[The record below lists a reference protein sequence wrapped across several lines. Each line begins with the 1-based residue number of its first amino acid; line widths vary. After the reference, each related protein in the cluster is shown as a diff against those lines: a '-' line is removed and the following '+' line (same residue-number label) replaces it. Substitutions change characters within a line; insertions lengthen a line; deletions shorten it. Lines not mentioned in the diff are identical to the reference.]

1 MLHSAQTPLCL
12 QRRSY
17 FRRVQLVS
25 TSGDPAEA
33 VSLAALSEGQM
44 LLKALSLSSIIVLS
58 LVGTASAGEDSHS
71 ANAIMPGCRGFLS
84 NSDVTPVEAYEQGY
98 CAGILEGLGYEAELS
113 ERVFKQA
120 VFCVP
125 EHVTR
130 EQELRVIVTYIDK
143 HPEKMHQH
151 FAFLAI
157 MALRDAWP
165 CKD

>member
-1 MLHSAQTPLCL
+1 MMLTARKRP
-12 QRRSY
+12 
-17 FRRVQLVS
+17 FVFKGAPIFV
-25 TSGDPAEA
+25 
-33 VSLAALSEGQM
+33 VLAAFEGGGKYCF
-44 LLKALSLSSIIVLS
+44 KALSLSSIIVLS

-143 HPEKMHQH
+143 HPEKMHL
-151 FAFLAI
+151 AFLAI